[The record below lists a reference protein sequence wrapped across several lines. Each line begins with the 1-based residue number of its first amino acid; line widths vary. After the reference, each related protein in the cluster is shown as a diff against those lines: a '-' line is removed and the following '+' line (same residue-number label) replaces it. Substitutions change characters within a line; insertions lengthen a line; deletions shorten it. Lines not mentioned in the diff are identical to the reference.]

1 MCGDAKNM
9 AKDVH
14 RALHAIA
21 VAATGCSA
29 AQAEDLVKRLSDSG
43 RYLKDVW

>member
-1 MCGDAKNM
+1 M

-21 VAATGCSA
+21 AAATGCSP
-29 AQAEDLVKRLSDSG
+29 AQAEELVRRLSDSG